1 MPFKLVLVLS
11 LVNSFQV
18 HPQCDIG
25 ATLGWTASTN
35 VAMVGLGAKY
45 VLDATT
51 CVRAKISNNRQ
62 LGLGLQQ
69 VIREGVT
76 VTLSALIDG
85 KNFNQGGHQ
94 VGLAVELQAL

>member
-1 MPFKLVLVLS
+1 MLLVHDGDNFV
-11 LVNSFQV
+11 V
-18 HPQCDIG
+18 
-25 ATLGWTASTN
+25 
-35 VAMVGLGAKY
+35 
-45 VLDATT
+45 
-51 CVRAKISNNRQ
+51 NNRQ
-62 LGLGLQQ
+62 LGLGLRQ